1 MMGYDPEF
9 RGACTGGRFGQMAL
23 GETLEPLSFRGLL
36 SSLRDGE
43 PRPADGAIR
52 WPSMLGGFMDAKI
65 KPNTLGDLLK
75 YDRFKNFSH
84 EKVTLLSGSIYKIGS
99 VLGKI
104 SASGKYQLSPAS
116 GSDGSQVA
124 SAILMET
131 VDATF
136 GDKFADAIVRGPLS
150 IADKA
155 LVYHATVSSDA
166 LIAAKALQLE
176 SLGIVQM
183 VQVIGS
189 LGLDET
195 IAISFSAPIYV
206 GAQFTIDV
214 TLPVGAT
221 LVSISATLGGSN
233 VTLTGT
239 GTTRTGTAAA
249 TGSLAVSV
257 VATDAQGEEIIGAAT
272 ATVESAPTAPSQF
285 GASDWSVSTGL
296 AENQVVLNVSAL
308 PSNGGSAI
316 PALQ

>member
-43 PRPADGAIR
+43 SRPADGAIR

-136 GDKFADAIVRGPLS
+136 GDKFAVLS
-150 IADKA
+150 
-155 LVYHATVSSDA
+155 
-166 LIAAKALQLE
+166 
-176 SLGIVQM
+176 
-183 VQVIGS
+183 
-189 LGLDET
+189 
-195 IAISFSAPIYV
+195 
-206 GAQFTIDV
+206 
-214 TLPVGAT
+214 
-221 LVSISATLGGSN
+221 
-233 VTLTGT
+233 
-239 GTTRTGTAAA
+239 
-249 TGSLAVSV
+249 
-257 VATDAQGEEIIGAAT
+257 
-272 ATVESAPTAPSQF
+272 
-285 GASDWSVSTGL
+285 
-296 AENQVVLNVSAL
+296 
-308 PSNGGSAI
+308 
-316 PALQ
+316 